1 MMSRFRTR
9 WSKQAARFSDW
20 RHFLV
25 LTPWLSSAAE
35 PEGSSSCV
43 EEVLLL
49 EDEASLFIA

>member
-1 MMSRFRTR
+1 MSRFRTR

-20 RHFLV
+20 RRFLV